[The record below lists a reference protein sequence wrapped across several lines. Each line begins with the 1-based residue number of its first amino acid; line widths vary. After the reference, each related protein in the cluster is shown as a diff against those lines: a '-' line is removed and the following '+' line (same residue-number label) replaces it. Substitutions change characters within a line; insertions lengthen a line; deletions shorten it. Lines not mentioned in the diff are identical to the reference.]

1 MSRLPVWPVAA
12 ATLFLGFALA
22 QGTGVRALGGA
33 VLLAGGAWCAWRA
46 GRRVG
51 WPAAVGVLVLAVVA
65 FVLSHVAA
73 DLLGAWPSVLLA
85 AAVLGATTWA
95 VVDRAR
101 PGTRGAAAAT
111 PRARRGSPQR

>member
-12 ATLFLGFALA
+12 ATLVLGFALA

-51 WPAAVGVLVLAVVA
+51 WAAAVAVVVVAVVA
-65 FVLSHVAA
+65 FVLSHVVA

-95 VVDRAR
+95 VVDRPR
-101 PGTRGAAAAT
+101 TRGAAVAT
-111 PRARRGSPQR
+111 PRP

>member
-1 MSRLPVWPVAA
+1 MSRLPVWPVATV
-12 ATLFLGFALA
+12 TLLLAFALA

-46 GRRVG
+46 VRRVG
-51 WPAAVGVLVLAVVA
+51 WGAAAAVLLVAVAA

-73 DLLGAWPSVLLA
+73 DALGPWTAVLLA

-95 VVDRAR
+95 VVDR
-101 PGTRGAAAAT
+101 
-111 PRARRGSPQR
+111 PRARAAVVRRR

>member
-1 MSRLPVWPVAA
+1 MRRLPVWPVAA
-12 ATLFLGFALA
+12 ATLVLGFALA

-33 VLLAGGAWCAWRA
+33 VLLVGGAWCAWRA
-46 GRRVG
+46 VRRVG
-51 WPAAVGVLVLAVVA
+51 WGAAVAVLLVAVGT

-73 DLLGAWPSVLLA
+73 DALGPWLSVLLA

-101 PGTRGAAAAT
+101 PRARGAVTA
-111 PRARRGSPQR
+111 PRA